1 MSWYMIVV
9 VVMFSL
15 VLFNTTKDYTCVLYD
30 RCINFDFVVYS
41 DVLVFYLFVVDRTI
55 KLNQQ

>member
-1 MSWYMIVV
+1 MMIVV

-30 RCINFDFVVYS
+30 RCINIDFVVYS